1 MKIKNNI
8 PTSLPEFVTLAKN
21 QRFPMQLPTIKH
33 LLDSMQNLSTVCKW
47 KTLRAIKNTFA
58 FMFLIYVS
66 GIAKP
71 APFATEETLKYHIG
85 NYGNSPRGIKYVFV
99 DEEGKECC
107 SKQESRKSYKAYIL
121 DITAKAPV
129 ELIFSSEID
138 QLFKE
143 HFTLEIDQDSIIET
157 PHGDFLVVRM
167 FRPHEYNPKS
177 IRCAAGMGEDRTY
190 VILIHNKKIS
200 FINRNFLGC
209 ADKFE
214 MINNN
219 SEIGYEVTSIYNP
232 PHRQPIKYLLENG
245 KLIKQKV
252 NSK

>member
-1 MKIKNNI
+1 MQITLPGSREILLLLFSIYFFAANN
-8 PTSLPEFVTLAKN
+8 SQA
-21 QRFPMQLPTIKH
+21 
-33 LLDSMQNLSTVCKW
+33 
-47 KTLRAIKNTFA
+47 
-58 FMFLIYVS
+58 
-66 GIAKP
+66 
-71 APFATEETLKYHIG
+71 APFASETILHEHHERYKISTY
-85 NYGNSPRGIKYVFV
+85 PIKYIFV

-121 DITAKAPV
+121 NLTAKAPV
-129 ELIFSSEID
+129 ELIFSSKID

-143 HFTLEIDQDSIIET
+143 HFTLDIDQDSIIET

-190 VILIHNKKIS
+190 VMLIQNKKVF
-200 FINRNFLGC
+200 FINKNLLGC

-219 SEIGYEVTSIYNP
+219 GEIGYEVTSIYNP

-245 KLIKQKV
+245 KLIKQKI

>member
-1 MKIKNNI
+1 MKNKEKR
-8 PTSLPEFVTLAKN
+8 SLMKLSITKH
-21 QRFPMQLPTIKH
+21 QLNSTQTP
-33 LLDSMQNLSTVCKW
+33 STVYAW
-47 KTLRAIKNTFA
+47 KTLRAIKNVLA
-58 FMFLIYVS
+58 FMFLIYVN

-71 APFATEETLKYHIG
+71 ASFATEETLKYHID
-85 NYGNSPRGIKYVFV
+85 NYSNSPRRIKYIFV

-107 SKQESRKSYKAYIL
+107 SKQESRKSYKAHIL

-138 QLFKE
+138 RLFKE
-143 HFTLEIDQDSIIET
+143 NFTIYIDQDSIIET
-157 PHGDFLVVRM
+157 PHGDFLVISM
-167 FRPHEYNPKS
+167 SRPHEYNPKS

-214 MINNN
+214 VINND
-219 SEIGYEVTSIYNP
+219 SEIGYEVRSIYNP
-232 PHRQPIKYLLENG
+232 PHKQPIKYLLENG
-245 KLIKQKV
+245 KLIKQK
-252 NSK
+252 